1 VISGAS
7 FGTSVYKTPVTSPY
21 GAIHL
26 SEMEFGSPCQVET
39 MSKLSPAQ
47 EVRLE
52 TFQQHM
58 AAEMTGDLE
67 TSMATMADNPY
78 VTGVPVTL
86 V

>member
-1 VISGAS
+1 
-7 FGTSVYKTPVTSPY
+7 
-21 GAIHL
+21 
-26 SEMEFGSPCQVET
+26 

-58 AAEMTGDLE
+58 AAEMTGDIE
-67 TSMATMADNPY
+67 TSIATMVDNPY

>member
-1 VISGAS
+1 MISGAS
-7 FGTSVYKTPVTSPY
+7 FGTSAYKTPVTSPY
-21 GAIHL
+21 GVIHL
-26 SEMEFGSPCQVET
+26 SEMASGSPCQEET

-58 AAEMTGDLE
+58 AAEMTGDIE
-67 TSMATMADNPY
+67 TSMATMVDNSY